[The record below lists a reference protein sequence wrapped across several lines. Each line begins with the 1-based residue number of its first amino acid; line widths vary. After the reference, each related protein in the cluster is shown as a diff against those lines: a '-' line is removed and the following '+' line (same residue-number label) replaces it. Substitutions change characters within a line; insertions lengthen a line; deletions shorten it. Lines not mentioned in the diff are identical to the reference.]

1 MATGPVVALEIRI
14 KREGGGA
21 PSVDAPSSA
30 ETVRSPSELQDLI
43 RQHKELLKR
52 QEEEVRARGEA
63 ASSVLQESILNPTF
77 QFVHPRER
85 EKATRRKERE
95 GTREREANIRL
106 NERERKQQELI
117 QRRNE
122 QQRERERKVVERS
135 DAARRAR
142 VEGAPAGALRGG
154 LASLA
159 AGGGL
164 RGGISASM
172 ASLSGSLG
180 SVASVATLAAAAGGA
195 AVALA
200 ALAVTTRAIREAQE
214 NAFLAPTSAAA
225 LGAAQAREIFARMNA
240 ASRLQ
245 SDMAQL
251 ITLQSEAKVA
261 LLEIKTRF
269 LDELLPAVLP
279 LIGTLV
285 EGLEFISN
293 AQELNRRIGD
303 SVLDLSG
310 GVFDNLGNNP
320 LLMPFWAVV
329 NQLPELL
336 GKLNDFLD
344 PDELDAQ
351 GDIRRFLNP
360 NRQGMEL
367 ERMRVFGGPG
377 APAGNRRR

>member
-1 MATGPVVALEIRI
+1 VLYLVN
-14 KREGGGA
+14 
-21 PSVDAPSSA
+21 
-30 ETVRSPSELQDLI
+30 
-43 RQHKELLKR
+43 LL
-52 QEEEVRARGEA
+52 
-63 ASSVLQESILNPTF
+63 
-77 QFVHPRER
+77 
-85 EKATRRKERE
+85 
-95 GTREREANIRL
+95 
-106 NERERKQQELI
+106 
-117 QRRNE
+117 
-122 QQRERERKVVERS
+122 
-135 DAARRAR
+135 
-142 VEGAPAGALRGG
+142 
-154 LASLA
+154 
-159 AGGGL
+159 
-164 RGGISASM
+164 
-172 ASLSGSLG
+172 
-180 SVASVATLAAAAGGA
+180 
-195 AVALA
+195 
-200 ALAVTTRAIREAQE
+200 
-214 NAFLAPTSAAA
+214 
-225 LGAAQAREIFARMNA
+225 
-240 ASRLQ
+240 LQ